1 MNLRRTTFVQ
11 FLILLA
17 FWFALSGR
25 WEPTFVAIGAL
36 SCGLI
41 TLLTHRIA
49 GTTLRYDIDH
59 LPVTRLPRAIARAA
73 AFAAWMAGRI
83 FLSSLQLAVIA
94 VSPRMPLEP
103 SVVRFRTD
111 LRSPM
116 ARTVLAN
123 SISLVPGTLTVD
135 VVDEVVT
142 VHALA
147 PNQVDE
153 LVSGRLQ
160 NKVAGLFLDDPQ
172 ASVDP
177 ATIERS
183 PETIDRAPE

>member
-1 MNLRRTTFVQ
+1 MNLRRTTLVQ
-11 FLILLA
+11 FVVLLA

-25 WEPTFVAIGAL
+25 WEPTFIVIGVI

-41 TLLTHRIA
+41 TLVTHRIA
-49 GTTLRYDIDH
+49 GTTLRYDIEH
-59 LPVTRLPRAIARAA
+59 LPVVRLPRAVGRAA
-73 AFAAWMAGRI
+73 GYAAWIAGRI
-83 FLSSLQLAVIA
+83 FISSFQLAVIA
-94 VSPRMPLEP
+94 LSPRMPLEP
-103 SVVRFRTD
+103 SIVRFRTD

-116 ARTVLAN
+116 ARAVLAN

-135 VVDEVVT
+135 VVDQVVT

-147 PNQVDE
+147 PNQVDD

-160 NKVAGLFLDDPQ
+160 NKVAGLFLDAPQ

-177 ATIERS
+177 ATIERVA
-183 PETIDRAPE
+183 RAPDSEID